1 MKKARN
7 KKKELEKQLTNL
19 IASIKFE
26 KNIPKPKETLSSA
39 VPMEQ

>member
-1 MKKARN
+1 MKKARA
-7 KKKELEKQLTNL
+7 KKKDLEKQLTNV

-26 KNIPKPKETLSSA
+26 KNIPKPKETSFAA